1 MACFY
6 LKLYQWRLCVLKNIS
21 RRFYQWSKGWLILVL
36 FLLDAFFSGFLLPLI
51 QGMIQGGQGS
61 IQPLDLMLFATPEKI
76 FGMIERYGEYNR
88 PFYRAVELTVDI
100 IYPIVYLFFFG
111 LLISWLF
118 QRGFASKSP
127 MRKFNI
133 MPLGA
138 WFFDLLENIVIV
150 ILLSVF
156 PSQPTALTWI
166 LTLVSTIK
174 WFFAGASILLI
185 LVGLVMAIK
194 NKFKKQE

>member
-1 MACFY
+1 M
-6 LKLYQWRLCVLKNIS
+6 LKNIS
-21 RRFYQWSKGWLILVL
+21 EHFYRWTKGWLVFILL
-36 FLLDAFFSGFLLPLI
+36 LLDAFFSGFLLPLI
-51 QGMIQGGQGS
+51 QGMLQGGQGD

-76 FGMIERYGEYNR
+76 FGMIERYGEYGR
-88 PFYRAVELTVDI
+88 PFYRNVELTVDI

-118 QRGFASKSP
+118 QRGFAPDSP
-127 MRKFNI
+127 MRKFNVT
-133 MPLGA
+133 PLGA

-156 PSQPTALTWI
+156 PSQPTALAWI
-166 LTLVSTIK
+166 LTLISTVK
-174 WFFAGASILLI
+174 WFFAGASMLLL

-194 NKFKKQE
+194 NGFKKQG